1 MREWLEHIVA
11 GVLFWCLMVLLY
23 VMAVLATNGDPKYW

>member
-11 GVLFWCLMVLLY
+11 GVLFWALIALLY
-23 VMAVLATNGDPKYW
+23 VMCVVLTGGDPKYW